1 MTCPVRFGDPWAD
14 RACWEP
20 STQGLV
26 EALEQLLVEAES
38 EQSSDRGTSSGRD
51 LQPGRGDLR
60 AVQGEPG
67 EWASVTQVQAEGV
80 RCGVQPLASGLRVEL
95 SGPLAGAGAGQA
107 GAVAS
112 VGTEKGEDGGGWE
125 RRRGR
130 VGTWGWGRSAPRPA
144 QRRGLVTERS

>member
-1 MTCPVRFGDPWAD
+1 M
-14 RACWEP
+14 
-20 STQGLV
+20 

-38 EQSSDRGTSSGRD
+38 EQSSDQGTSSGRD

-60 AVQGEPG
+60 AVQEEPG
-67 EWASVTQVQAEGV
+67 EWASVTQVQAQGV

-95 SGPLAGAGAGQA
+95 SGPLAGAGRQA

>member
-1 MTCPVRFGDPWAD
+1 M
-14 RACWEP
+14 
-20 STQGLV
+20 

-60 AVQGEPG
+60 AVQEEPG

-95 SGPLAGAGAGQA
+95 SGPLAGAGAAGRQGPSPLSALRRERTVAAGSGGEAVLGRGA
-107 GAVAS
+107 GAGAH
-112 VGTEKGEDGGGWE
+112 
-125 RRRGR
+125 RG
-130 VGTWGWGRSAPRPA
+130 
-144 QRRGLVTERS
+144 QRRGGVW

>member
-1 MTCPVRFGDPWAD
+1 MTEG
-14 RACWEP
+14 RAA
-20 STQGLV
+20 G
-26 EALEQLLVEAES
+26 
-38 EQSSDRGTSSGRD
+38 GD

-80 RCGVQPLASGLRVEL
+80 RCGVQPLASGLRAEL
-95 SGPLAGAGAGQA
+95 SGSLAGVGGGAA

-112 VGTEKGEDGGGWE
+112 VSTEKGEDGGGWD

-130 VGTWGWGRSAPRPA
+130 VGTWGWGRSARG
-144 QRRGLVTERS
+144 QRRGGVW